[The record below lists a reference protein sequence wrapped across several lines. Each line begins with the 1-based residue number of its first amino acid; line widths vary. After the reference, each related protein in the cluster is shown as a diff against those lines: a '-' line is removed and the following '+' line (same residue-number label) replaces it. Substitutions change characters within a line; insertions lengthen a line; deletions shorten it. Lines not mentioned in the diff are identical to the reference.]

1 MNAPLPSLS
10 PREVLPMS
18 MEPPGAGAPFAAS
31 HAAPDPAAVRVPA
44 PDAHHAPDAPRA
56 SQHTGARAPVWR
68 RLRRQGIGPAVL
80 LGMIVVAAF
89 LLCALFGQLI
99 APFDAMAQDFGARL
113 SEPEMG
119 RAAHWLGTD
128 QLGRDVA
135 SRIIVGARP
144 TAIVALACIVFGGG
158 LGGLLG
164 VWAGYAGGRVDAIVM
179 HAADATLSLPAL
191 LLALVFAVT
200 TGPGIA
206 PVVATISLL
215 IWAIFAR
222 VVRSAAAGVR
232 HRDWIR
238 QARVNGCSDLYIMAR
253 HVLPHVVDVW
263 LVVATLQLGNV
274 ILLDASLSFLGV
286 GVPPP
291 YPSWGQMTA
300 AGREYLQEAT
310 WVAVCPALALTFV
323 IMAFNLLGDWL
334 RDRLDPRQRVRE

>member
-1 MNAPLPSLS
+1 MNPNPSPELPLATPL
-10 PREVLPMS
+10 
-18 MEPPGAGAPFAAS
+18 
-31 HAAPDPAAVRVPA
+31 
-44 PDAHHAPDAPRA
+44 APR
-56 SQHTGARAPVWR
+56 PVRPVLTTLAQRWR
-68 RLRRQGIGPAVL
+68 RQRISLVVL
-80 LGMIVVAAF
+80 LAMLVVAGF
-89 LLCALFGQLI
+89 VVCALFGQTI
-99 APFDAMAQDFGARL
+99 APRDAMAQDFGVRL
-113 SEPEMG
+113 VEPTLG
-119 RAAHWLGTD
+119 SAGHWLGTD
-128 QLGRDVA
+128 QLGRDIA
-135 SRIIVGARP
+135 SRIVVGARP

-164 VWAGYAGGRVDAIVM
+164 VWAGYAGGRVDAVVM
-179 HAADATLSLPAL
+179 RAADATLSVPAL

-222 VVRSAAAGVR
+222 VVRSAAAGIR

-238 QARVNGCSDLYIMAR
+238 QARVNGCSDLYIMVR
-253 HVLPHVVDVW
+253 HVLPHVIDVW
-263 LVVATLQLGNV
+263 LIVATLQLGNV

-291 YPSWGQMTA
+291 HPSWGQMTA

-310 WVAVCPALALTFV
+310 WVAVCPSIALTAV

-334 RDRLDPRQRVRE
+334 RERLDPRAKNRS

>member
-1 MNAPLPSLS
+1 MNAPLLTLDPPAVPTMAIEPS
-10 PREVLPMS
+10 PTRVA
-18 MEPPGAGAPFAAS
+18 AGT
-31 HAAPDPAAVRVPA
+31 AVGLLK
-44 PDAHHAPDAPRA
+44 
-56 SQHTGARAPVWR
+56 TARQPSRWR
-68 RLRRQGIGPAVL
+68 RLGIGPVVL
-80 LGMIVVAAF
+80 LSMIVVGGF
-89 LLCALFGQLI
+89 LLCAVFGQFA
-99 APFDAMAQDFGARL
+99 APFDAMAQDFSARL
-113 SEPEMG
+113 SEPAWG
-119 RAAHWLGTD
+119 RTAHWLGTD
-128 QLGRDVA
+128 QLGRDIA

-144 TAIVALACIVFGGG
+144 TAIVALACIVVGGG
-158 LGGLLG
+158 VGGLLG

-179 HAADATLSLPAL
+179 RAADAMLSLPAL

-222 VVRSAAAGVR
+222 VVRSAAAGIR

-238 QARVNGCSDLYIMAR
+238 QARVNGCSDLYIMVR
-253 HVLPHVVDVW
+253 HVLPHVIDVW
-263 LVVATLQLGNV
+263 LIVATLQLGNV

-291 YPSWGQMTA
+291 HPSWGQMTA

-310 WVAVCPALALTFV
+310 WVAVCPSIALTAV

-334 RDRLDPRQRVRE
+334 RERLDPRARSRS

>member
-1 MNAPLPSLS
+1 MSTAPHPQLLVANLTPPTATAHSSLIRRW
-10 PREVLPMS
+10 REQ
-18 MEPPGAGAPFAAS
+18 
-31 HAAPDPAAVRVPA
+31 R
-44 PDAHHAPDAPRA
+44 
-56 SQHTGARAPVWR
+56 
-68 RLRRQGIGPAVL
+68 IGPAVFL
-80 LGMIVVAAF
+80 AMLVIAAF
-89 LLCALFGQLI
+89 VICAVFGQAI
-99 APFDAMAQDFGARL
+99 APFGAMVQDFGVRL
-113 SEPEMG
+113 AEPDFG
-119 RAAHWLGTD
+119 PAGHWLGTD

-158 LGGLLG
+158 IGGLLG
-164 VWAGYAGGRVDAIVM
+164 VWAGYAGGRVDAVVM
-179 HAADATLSLPAL
+179 RAADATLSLPAL

-253 HVLPHVVDVW
+253 HVLPHVIDVW
-263 LVVATLQLGNV
+263 LIVATLQLGNV

-310 WVAVCPALALTFV
+310 WVAVYPSLALTAV

-334 RDRLDPRQRVRE
+334 RDRLDPRERILT

>member
-1 MNAPLPSLS
+1 MNRSAEIPLAVPLSPSQVPSQVPSQLPSQV
-10 PREVLPMS
+10 R
-18 MEPPGAGAPFAAS
+18 PPAQATLTQ
-31 HAAPDPAAVRVPA
+31 R
-44 PDAHHAPDAPRA
+44 
-56 SQHTGARAPVWR
+56 WR
-68 RLRRQGIGPAVL
+68 RQHIGPVVL
-80 LGMIVVAAF
+80 LAMIVVTAF
-89 LLCALFGQLI
+89 VACALFGQAI
-99 APFDAMAQDFGARL
+99 APRDAMAQDFGVRL
-113 SEPEMG
+113 VEPALG
-119 RAAHWLGTD
+119 SAGHWLGTD
-128 QLGRDVA
+128 QLGRDIA
-135 SRIIVGARP
+135 SRIVVGARP
-144 TAIVALACIVFGGG
+144 TAIVALACIFFGGG
-158 LGGLLG
+158 IGGLLG
-164 VWAGYAGGRVDAIVM
+164 VWAGYAGGRVDAVVM
-179 HAADATLSLPAL
+179 RAADATLSVPAL

-238 QARVNGCSDLYIMAR
+238 QARVNGCSDLYIMLR

-263 LVVATLQLGNV
+263 LIVATLQLGNV

-310 WVAVCPALALTFV
+310 WVAVCPSIALTAV

-334 RDRLDPRQRVRE
+334 RERLDPRGRNRS

>member
-1 MNAPLPSLS
+1 MNPPLPTLGA
-10 PREVLPMS
+10 PNLLPMPIV
-18 MEPPGAGAPFAAS
+18 EPP
-31 HAAPDPAAVRVPA
+31 AAPAALATTASVPLA
-44 PDAHHAPDAPRA
+44 GRLWK
-56 SQHTGARAPVWR
+56 RWR
-68 RLRRQGIGPAVL
+68 RIDVGPVVL
-80 LGMIVVAAF
+80 LAMVVAAAF
-89 LLCALFGQLI
+89 LLCALFGQWL

-113 SEPEMG
+113 SEPELG

-135 SRIIVGARP
+135 SRMIVGARP

-158 LGGLLG
+158 VGGLLG

-179 HAADATLSLPAL
+179 RAADATLSLPAL

-310 WVAVCPALALTFV
+310 WVAVCPSLALTLV

-334 RDRLDPRQRVRE
+334 RDRLDPRQRVRT